1 VISQYGG
8 KLKKVTFP
16 GPVTGFDSRFLRYTP
31 DIRSI
36 YFTMPARGNPVSAI
50 FRTIGVSILFMAA
63 RFVMTAWLGIT
74 APLVIAQQQDVE
86 TDVVE
91 KSVVAKTAATD
102 IEAKLEHLAQGIDNL
117 QILAVQIA
125 NVATIDREALSY
137 LRDSR
142 KLELLSTVGE
152 IAGLVAKLPES
163 DPILLELET
172 RWLEDLK
179 SLVDLVYKRIDELD
193 VQIQEMDA
201 ELESKKGTDL
211 ILADSIL
218 NNLESTRDQF
228 IRAMVDHVD
237 TVDSLGIDSED
248 LLPALKLRLVLQAE
262 TVAGRLVLLSILLKD
277 IDQRLT
283 QQKDDPDLLTARK
296 QASQFGKH
304 NLARLRELVILMA
317 RLDIPEAEYR
327 ALIARQSQGL
337 SVEMIRPDVMTQV
350 VVGRLDEA
358 KSYILKQ
365 GPNILLNIS
374 VFLGILILFWLLS
387 GIFRKIVEL
396 ILTLSKWDISVLYK
410 EALVKMAG
418 IIFKLVGLL
427 IALTQV
433 GISLGPML
441 AGLGLASFIVGIAL
455 QDTLANFASGAM
467 ILIYRPYDLDDF
479 IELPGAAGVVKKMT
493 LVATTITTFNNQ
505 VLVIPNRKIWGDVI
519 KNVTA
524 QRVRRVDLTFG
535 IGYSDDIELAER
547 ILAEAAAAHELIL
560 KSPAT
565 MIKVDSLGESSV
577 NLVLRPWTK
586 TEDYWTVYWD
596 LTRDVKLRF
605 DEAGIRFAFPQQDVH
620 FYDKSRGS

>member
-1 VISQYGG
+1 
-8 KLKKVTFP
+8 
-16 GPVTGFDSRFLRYTP
+16 
-31 DIRSI
+31 
-36 YFTMPARGNPVSAI
+36 
-50 FRTIGVSILFMAA
+50 
-63 RFVMTAWLGIT
+63 MTAWLGIT

-86 TDVVE
+86 TDVVKE
-91 KSVVAKTAATD
+91 SVVAKTAATD
-102 IEAKLEHLAQGIDNL
+102 IEARLEQLTQDIDNL
-117 QILAVQIA
+117 QILTVQIA
-125 NVATIDREALSY
+125 NLPAIDRVALSY
-137 LRDSR
+137 RRDTR
-142 KLELLSTVGE
+142 RLALLTTVGE

-163 DPILLELET
+163 DPMLLELET
-172 RWLEDLK
+172 RWLGDIK
-179 SLVDLVYKRIDELD
+179 SLAGLIYNRIDELD
-193 VQIQEMDA
+193 AQIPKKDA
-201 ELESKKGTDL
+201 ELESMEGTDL
-211 ILADSIL
+211 ILADSIV

-228 IRAMVDHVD
+228 IQAMVDHVD

-248 LLPALKLRLVLQAE
+248 LLPPLKLRLVQEAE
-262 TVAGRLVLLSILLKD
+262 TVAGRLVLVSILLKD
-277 IDQRLT
+277 IDQQLT

-296 QASQFGKH
+296 QASQSGKH
-304 NLARLRELVILMA
+304 NLARLKELVILMA

-337 SVEMIRPDVMTQV
+337 SVEMIRPDVMAQV
-350 VVGRLDEA
+350 IVRRLDET

-374 VFLGILILFWLLS
+374 VFLGTLILFWLLS
-387 GIFRKIVEL
+387 GLFRKLIKL
-396 ILTLSKWDISVLYK
+396 ILTRSKWKISVLFK
-410 EALVKMAG
+410 ETLVKSAG
-418 IIFKLVGLL
+418 LIFMLAGLL

-433 GISLGPML
+433 GISIGPVL
-441 AGLGLASFIVGIAL
+441 AGLGLVSFIVGIAL

-467 ILIYRPYDLDDF
+467 ILMYSPYDLDDV
-479 IELPGAAGVVKKMT
+479 IELPGASGVVTKMT

-505 VLVIPNRKIWGDVI
+505 TLVIPNRKIWGDVI
-519 KNVTA
+519 KNFTA
-524 QRVRRVDLTFG
+524 KQVRRVDLTFG

-547 ILAEAAAAHELIL
+547 ILSDAAAAHELIL

-620 FYDKSRGS
+620 FYDESRGS